1 MGNEV
6 VTSPDKAASYV
17 MVGRREAFARLI
29 AQDIEKYE
37 AYCQVYRPDHPPIEA
52 HEVLSARNQCD
63 RILAITQVR
72 LRVQELRQ
80 PVIRK
85 LQRKIEYGL
94 THALTECQTAYDLA
108 LEQADPK
115 AMLKATEMKARLSK
129 LLSDEVN
136 VNHRFGLLDDTDTAT
151 LLEMKATI
159 ERRKA
164 NQKALTGGIV
174 VEGQIVAGSP
184 PPPSSPG
191 GQRVPSEAEVPSP
204 K

>member
-6 VTSPDKAASYV
+6 ISSPDKAASYL

-29 AQDIEKYE
+29 AQDMDPYD
-37 AYCQVYRPDHPPIEA
+37 AYCQAYGHNPIEA
-52 HEVLSARNQCD
+52 HEVLQARQQTS
-63 RILAITQVR
+63 RILGVTQVR
-72 LRVQELRQ
+72 LRIQELRQ
-80 PVIRK
+80 PIIRK

-159 ERRKA
+159 ERRRV
-164 NQKALTGGIV
+164 NQKQLGGGVI
-174 VEGQIVAGSP
+174 VEGTIVAGQG
-184 PPPSSPG
+184 PPPSLPSEG
-191 GQRVPSEAEVPSP
+191 RVPSEAEVPSP